1 MENGN
6 LEKGMQALK
15 ALVADVPY
23 SNKKMKSMYM
33 EERYRLIIST
43 IFNAIGFDVEVE
55 KMLST
60 GRIDAIVKTSKYIYV
75 LELKLTSNGGLNAAT
90 KQILDRQYL
99 APFEADKRKVIGLA
113 IELDNKGKGLIDW
126 QKAESEQQGES

>member
-1 MENGN
+1 
-6 LEKGMQALK
+6 
-15 ALVADVPY
+15 
-23 SNKKMKSMYM
+23 MKSMYM

-60 GRIDAIVKTSKYIYV
+60 GRIDAIVKTSNYIYV
-75 LELKLTSNGGLNAAT
+75 LELKLTGNGGINAAT
-90 KQILDRQYL
+90 RQILDRQYL
-99 APFEADKRKVIGLA
+99 APFKADKREVIGLA

-126 QKAESEQQGES
+126 QKAESEQQGEF

>member
-1 MENGN
+1 
-6 LEKGMQALK
+6 
-15 ALVADVPY
+15 
-23 SNKKMKSMYM
+23 MKSMYM

-75 LELKLTSNGGLNAAT
+75 LELKLTSNGGFNAAT
-90 KQILDRQYL
+90 KQILGRQYL
-99 APFEADKRKVIGLA
+99 ASFEADKRKVIGLA

-126 QKAESEQQGES
+126 QKAESEQQGEF

>member
-1 MENGN
+1 
-6 LEKGMQALK
+6 
-15 ALVADVPY
+15 
-23 SNKKMKSMYM
+23 MYM

-113 IELDNKGKGLIDW
+113 IELDNKGKG
-126 QKAESEQQGES
+126 QNRNNKENSNG

>member
-1 MENGN
+1 
-6 LEKGMQALK
+6 
-15 ALVADVPY
+15 
-23 SNKKMKSMYM
+23 MYM

-60 GRIDAIVKTSKYIYV
+60 GRIDAIVKTS
-75 LELKLTSNGGLNAAT
+75 
-90 KQILDRQYL
+90 ILGRQYL
-99 APFEADKRKVIGLA
+99 ASFEADKRKVIGLA

-126 QKAESEQQGES
+126 QKAESEQQGEF

>member
-1 MENGN
+1 
-6 LEKGMQALK
+6 
-15 ALVADVPY
+15 
-23 SNKKMKSMYM
+23 MYM

-60 GRIDAIVKTSKYIYV
+60 GRIDAIVKTSNYIYV
-75 LELKLTSNGGLNAAT
+75 LELKLTGNGGINAAT
-90 KQILDRQYL
+90 RQILDRQYL
-99 APFEADKRKVIGLA
+99 APFKADKREVIGLA

-126 QKAESEQQGES
+126 QKAESEQQGEF

>member
-1 MENGN
+1 
-6 LEKGMQALK
+6 
-15 ALVADVPY
+15 
-23 SNKKMKSMYM
+23 MKSMYM

-99 APFEADKRKVIGLA
+99 APFEADKRTVIGLA

-126 QKAESEQQGES
+126 QKAESEQQGEF